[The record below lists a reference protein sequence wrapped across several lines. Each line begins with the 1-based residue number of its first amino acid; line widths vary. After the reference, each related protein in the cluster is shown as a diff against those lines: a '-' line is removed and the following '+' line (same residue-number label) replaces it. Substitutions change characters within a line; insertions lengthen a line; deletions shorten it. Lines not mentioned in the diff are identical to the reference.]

1 MANLHARIPQR
12 GFSLAPIGGIVMWLS
27 MLSLVL
33 LLVMAMEDATDSKE
47 AAKLAEAK
55 QGLHDIQLGVERFC
69 VDNQAYP
76 DYLIGG
82 NRYVSTEVDEKAER
96 PFQELRVIDDLTQL
110 PDPLVRTGYL
120 TYPRNP
126 FIKGEMAACLAVHKM
141 QLSIPGVAGA
151 DPLRNG
157 DGGAGSLGGT
167 RFGAGCSAMGQVLA
181 DARYPQISY
190 TPDELVNGGPYPS
203 YADVGYPFWD
213 IYAGDQPKPYLP
225 GAFFYK
231 SNGVALCDDAAA
243 SATMPVLP
251 VKSSVNDGLDGYI
264 MGVYGP
270 LTDKGKDVIGAE
282 RQVIGWKKGADGK
295 LVRDPAGVQ
304 VWPWTRSTAMAEQFD
319 GSPYTPGTASDDYQW
334 SYGNPNGV
342 RDALALILTAGR
354 DVE

>member
-1 MANLHARIPQR
+1 MAQSHARNPQR
-12 GFSLAPIGGIVMWLS
+12 GFSLAPIGGIIVWLS
-27 MLSLVL
+27 LLGFVL
-33 LLVMAMEDATDSKE
+33 LLVLAMEDVTESKE
-47 AAKLAEAK
+47 AAKLTEAK
-55 QGLHDIQLGVERFC
+55 QSLHDIQLSVERFC

-82 NRYVSTEVDEKAER
+82 NRYVTTRIDDSAER

-126 FIKGEMAACLAVHKM
+126 FIKGDTAACLAVHKM
-141 QLSIPGVAGA
+141 QLSIPGTGGA

-157 DGGAGSLGGT
+157 DGGVGNLGGT
-167 RFGAGCSAMGQVLA
+167 RFGSGCSAMGQVLA

-203 YADVGYPFWD
+203 YADTGYPFWD
-213 IYAGDQPKPYLP
+213 IYSGDQPKPYLP
-225 GAFFYK
+225 GEFFYK
-231 SNGVALCDDAAA
+231 SNGIALCFDAAA
-243 SATMPVLP
+243 SATTPVRP
-251 VKSSVNDGLDGYI
+251 VKSNGDSSLDGYI

-270 LTDKGKDVIGAE
+270 RTDKGKDLFGAE
-282 RQVIGWKKGADGK
+282 RQVNGWTKGADGK
-295 LVRDPAGVQ
+295 LVRDPAGIL
-304 VWPWTRSTAMAEQFD
+304 VWPWTRSTVAADTYD
-319 GSPYTPGTASDDYQW
+319 GCPYTAGTTNEDYQW

-342 RDALALILTAGR
+342 RDALALILTAGP